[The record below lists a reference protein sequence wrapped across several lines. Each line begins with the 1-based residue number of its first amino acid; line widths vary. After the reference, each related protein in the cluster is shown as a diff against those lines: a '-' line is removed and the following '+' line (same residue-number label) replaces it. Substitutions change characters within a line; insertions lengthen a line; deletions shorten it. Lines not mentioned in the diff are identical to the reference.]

1 MLVFGTQVH
10 IVTFIFILLEAIM
23 LVFQAAFYFLRPQE
37 LNRRLYLLLIF
48 LMLFYNITGG
58 LFPDPSITTIPVSIQ
73 EMIAYGSG
81 FLMASYFPYYFY
93 QAFDLKQLRW
103 HALYGVPLFLFLP
116 YLVFFVIVYSING
129 NLNVDI
135 RYGMIVPFGYALVLL
150 WVMFKAIRYQ
160 NRELKNK
167 NQYID
172 ELFMYIAISPW
183 AALAFFGLVEE
194 SQLFEVLC
202 TNTGIIAITLIYFRK
217 MIRHEREQHKALQ
230 EAVLKLRNRQDDFE
244 QQAKLYGYS
253 RREGEIVLLLCQ
265 GLTYKAIGERLFIS
279 ENTVDNT
286 VQKIYSKT
294 GVKSKLELI
303 RKLGL

>member
-1 MLVFGTQVH
+1 
-10 IVTFIFILLEAIM
+10 
-23 LVFQAAFYFLRPQE
+23 
-37 LNRRLYLLLIF
+37 
-48 LMLFYNITGG
+48 
-58 LFPDPSITTIPVSIQ
+58 
-73 EMIAYGSG
+73 MIAYGSG

-93 QAFDLKQLRW
+93 QAFNLKQLRW

-116 YLVFFVIVYSING
+116 YLIFFVIVYSING

-135 RYGMIVPFGYALVLL
+135 RYGMIVPFAYALVLL
-150 WVMFKAIRYQ
+150 WVMFKAIHYQ

-167 NQYID
+167 KQYLD
-172 ELFMYIAISPW
+172 ELFMYLAVSPW

-202 TNTGIIAITLIYFRK
+202 TNTGIVAITFIYFRK
-217 MIRHEREQHKALQ
+217 MISHEHDEHRAFQ

-244 QQAKLYGYS
+244 QQAKSYGYS
-253 RREGEIVLLLCQ
+253 RRETEIVLLLCQ
-265 GLTYKAIGERLFIS
+265 GLTYKAIGDRLFIS

-303 RKLGL
+303 RKLGF